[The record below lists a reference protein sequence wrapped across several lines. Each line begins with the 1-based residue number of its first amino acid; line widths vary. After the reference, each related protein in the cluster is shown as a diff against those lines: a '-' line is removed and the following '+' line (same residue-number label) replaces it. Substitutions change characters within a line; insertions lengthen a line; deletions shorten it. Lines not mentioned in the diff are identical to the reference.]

1 MPISETEVEKPAAQ
15 GAAMEI
21 TVSRQD
27 LVREL
32 TATQS
37 VVERKTTIPI
47 LSNFLLEAEED
58 RLNITATD
66 LDQAIRTSTAV
77 KVKKPGSCTVPARKL
92 YDYIKLLPEGDIS
105 IKLLE
110 NHWVQIRSGR
120 SNTKIVGMARA
131 NYPQVPEFPAVAAT
145 SISLIALKTLIA
157 RTIFAI
163 SNEESRYTLNGAL
176 LVIKAESLAMVA
188 TDGHRLS
195 YVEKPNENL
204 EGISGEK
211 RVLIPRKALQELQ
224 QLLTVTEVEKVEFAD
239 DEHTL
244 FFRVGHRTLSTRKL
258 SGQFPNFEAVMPRDN
273 TKFAVVRCSE
283 LSAAI
288 QRVAQFADERSGAIR
303 MRLEG
308 NELRSAPTQL
318 NQARAKTPSTPPTPA
333 TPSWWA
339 STRYTFSTSSK
350 PSATRVKSAS
360 NSRTPSPPA
369 RCVQKTPT
377 PNTSIATSL
386 CRCGFEEATQ
396 KRQSH
401 SAEVFVPVAC
411 QIPPSLWLRSLSPGA
426 ATGRVAPIC
435 LPATGLPHSGH
446 CLVWLPRNILVF
458 TGQLR
463 DCILVPVCQPR
474 ALALPVTIPRATQG

>member
-1 MPISETEVEKPAAQ
+1 MECLEFGFFPQSHGLSGVVLVARAGVAKRAAQ
-15 GAAMEI
+15 GAVMEI

-27 LVREL
+27 LVKEL

-47 LSNFLLEAEED
+47 LSNFLIEVEGD
-58 RLNITATD
+58 RLSITATD
-66 LDQAIRTSTAV
+66 LDQAIRTSTEA
-77 KVKKPGSCTVPARKL
+77 KVKKPGACTVPARKL
-92 YDYIKLLPEGDIS
+92 YDYVKLLPEGDIS

-120 SNTKIVGMARA
+120 SNTKMVGMARA

-145 SISLIALKTLIA
+145 GISSQALKTLIA

-195 YVEKPNENL
+195 FVEKPNEIL

-224 QLLTVTEVEKVEFAD
+224 QLLSTSEADKVEFAD

-244 FFRVGHRTLSTRKL
+244 FFRLGHRTLSTRKL

-273 TKFAVVRCSE
+273 TKFAVVRSSE

-303 MRLEG
+303 LRLEG
-308 NELRSAPTQL
+308 NELKISSSSTESGESEDTIDTPYSGDPIMVGFNSTYILDFLKALGNEGEVRLEFKDSQSAGQMRPEDPD
-318 NQARAKTPSTPPTPA
+318 AEY
-333 TPSWWA
+333 
-339 STRYTFSTSSK
+339 RYRYVLM
-350 PSATRVKSAS
+350 PMR
-360 NSRTPSPPA
+360 
-369 RCVQKTPT
+369 
-377 PNTSIATSL
+377 I
-386 CRCGFEEATQ
+386 
-396 KRQSH
+396 
-401 SAEVFVPVAC
+401 
-411 QIPPSLWLRSLSPGA
+411 
-426 ATGRVAPIC
+426 
-435 LPATGLPHSGH
+435 
-446 CLVWLPRNILVF
+446 
-458 TGQLR
+458 
-463 DCILVPVCQPR
+463 
-474 ALALPVTIPRATQG
+474 